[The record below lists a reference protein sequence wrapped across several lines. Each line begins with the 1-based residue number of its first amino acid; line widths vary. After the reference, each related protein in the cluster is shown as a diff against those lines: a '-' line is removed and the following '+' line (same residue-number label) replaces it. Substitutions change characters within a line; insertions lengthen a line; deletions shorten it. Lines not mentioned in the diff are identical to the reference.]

1 MSDIGVS
8 IIIPNYN
15 HALYLAQRIESV
27 LSQTYQD
34 FELIILDDCSTDNS
48 RSIINKYAAQDKR
61 IQTVFN
67 ITNSGSP
74 FAQWNKGVSLAQGEY
89 IWIAESDD
97 YAHQALLETLV
108 PLLDQCPKV
117 GLAYCQSYKVNQ
129 DNDII
134 GDGLPKDNINIDEQR
149 WLTSYENNGANEV
162 AHYLVFKNIIPN
174 ASALLFR
181 KSVYPSPESVPL
193 GLRLCGDWLTY
204 IKMLEIS
211 DIYYHPDKLN
221 YFRVHN
227 KTVRTRNAWHSIAV
241 LWERSKVLQYVLEKF
256 DVPEKNIVEAIR
268 PLYHDYLL
276 NLAKFSFRIGDIRKY
291 WEVARFLRPFTKNRR
306 LKKEVYQAL
315 GRRLKKKSVSY
326 FNFGDRANS

>member
-8 IIIPNYN
+8 VIIPNYN
-15 HALYLAQRIESV
+15 HALYLPQRIESV
-27 LSQTYQD
+27 LKQTYQD

-48 RSIINKYAAQDKR
+48 RNIINQYAAQDKR

-67 ITNSGSP
+67 TTNSGSP

-97 YAHQALLETLV
+97 YAHEDLLKTLV
-108 PLLDQCPKV
+108 PLLDRCPEV

-129 DNDII
+129 DDDII
-134 GDGLPKDNINIDEQR
+134 GDGLPRDNANISEQR

-181 KSVYPSPESVPL
+181 KSVYPPPENMPL

-204 IKMLEIS
+204 IKMLETS
-211 DIYYHPDKLN
+211 DIYYHPNKLN
-221 YFRVHN
+221 YFRVHD
-227 KTVRTRNAWHSIAV
+227 KTVRTRNAWHSITV
-241 LWERSKVLQYVLEKF
+241 LWERSKVLQYVLEHF

-268 PLYHDYLL
+268 PIYHDYLL
-276 NLAKFSFRIGDIRKY
+276 NLAKFSFRTGNIRKY
-291 WEVARFLRPFTKNRR
+291 REVARFLLPFTKNRR
-306 LKKEVYQAL
+306 LRKEVYQAL

-326 FNFGDRANS
+326 FNFRDRANS